1 MDVYKLIRDTIIICR
16 KGICLLETQFFDKM
30 EIGFNIVV
38 DRDSESKRDSMK
50 KISELMKS
58 FFKDKDYG
66 AINYYWI
73 VCMAVSPD
81 YGKFASVSRPMFKET
96 YHFLRLDRTREE
108 LKGVYTCGFN
118 FDADEFKLL
127 ISSTDEEAERIIARK
142 VVDSLSYLDRLSKK
156 AAAFDKER
164 FKSDMIQLF
173 KDNNLI

>member
-1 MDVYKLIRDTIIICR
+1 MD
-16 KGICLLETQFFDKM
+16 
-30 EIGFNIVV
+30 IGLNIVA
-38 DRDSESKRDSMK
+38 DLDSNSKSHSMI
-50 KISELMKS
+50 KISELVES
-58 FFKDKDYG
+58 FFKDKHYG

-96 YHFLRLDRTREE
+96 YRLLRPDRTKEE

-127 ISSTDEEAERIIARK
+127 VSSTDEETERIIARK
-142 VVDSLSYLDRLSKK
+142 VVDSLSNLDRLSKK

-164 FKSDMIQLF
+164 FKSDLIQLF

>member
-16 KGICLLETQFFDKM
+16 TGICLLETQFLDNM
-30 EIGFNIVV
+30 DIGLSIVS
-38 DRDSESKRDSMK
+38 DCDSKSKTNSMI

-58 FFKDKDYG
+58 FFKDKYYG

-81 YGKFASVSRPMFKET
+81 YGKFASVSRPMFKEVRK
-96 YHFLRLDRTREE
+96 FRDLDGTIEE